1 MSSSPY
7 KMETSWIGEAG
18 ADRPADRTAERR
30 ERSLGAL
37 GLRTVDQ
44 LAASKMSASIATV
57 LTGPMV
63 IPVTPTTRL
72 GQMAS
77 EKHALKV
84 KQTKRCDKCVPT
96 ADTRT
101 VNSTDKVCDVKSH
114 MSVAET
120 RHSRPAEF
128 WDAWVKTD
136 KDQVRDKRTI
146 KDGVGAA
153 PTSGAG
159 SAPGSAPAAAS
170 FAGALPAAA
179 ASHHCSA
186 PRRPRQPEPRKLWQ
200 PWQIR
205 LGKHRRR
212 LPTSS

>member
-1 MSSSPY
+1 MKLGQIGQRIAQQNAVNEAWAPLGY
-7 KMETSWIGEAG
+7 ERWTS
-18 ADRPADRTAERR
+18 
-30 ERSLGAL
+30 
-37 GLRTVDQ
+37 
-44 LAASKMSASIATV
+44 LAASKMAASIATV
-57 LTGPMV
+57 LTVPV
-63 IPVTPTTRL
+63 IIPFLADHPARPDGL
-72 GQMAS
+72 GEARAGGQ
-77 EKHALKV
+77 
-84 KQTKRCDKCVPT
+84 
-96 ADTRT
+96 ADQ
-101 VNSTDKVCDVKSH
+101 
-114 MSVAET
+114 AGEA
-120 RHSRPAEF
+120 RHTWPAEF

-170 FAGALPAAA
+170 FAGALPAVA